1 MNYTIFLFLLFISF
15 TPKVNAQDYTLEEKN
30 NTGIQLQVYKTEYYP
45 DSTKAYGSFQ
55 SPKGTSGGLLSELRV
70 IRIDYIAINEET
82 KDTVCRI
89 SAFQKDLQ
97 AGLITFDI
105 GKNTLKPPYTI
116 EPRLRIKAPDYRNVL
131 KHEDPIEIKLLSKKK
146 IVGTILRYDNASLTI
161 LDEYN
166 KEVLITPKE
175 IKGIKFCRYLLAYGR
190 RAVGKNCKYKN
201 IRSVKFEIVEQKFN
215 SKRRFWEWV
224 KIE

>member
-1 MNYTIFLFLLFISF
+1 MIYNTFLFLLFTLLISRA
-15 TPKVNAQDYTLEEKN
+15 NAQEFTLEERN
-30 NTGIQLQVYKTEYYP
+30 NTGRDLYVYQTEYYP

-70 IRIDYIAINEET
+70 IRIDYIAIDEET

-89 SAFQKDLQ
+89 SALQKDLQ
-97 AGLITFDI
+97 SGLITFDI

-131 KHEDPIEIKLLSKKK
+131 KREDPIEIKLLSKKK
-146 IVGTILRYDNASLTI
+146 IVGKILRYDNTSLTI

-166 KEVLITPKE
+166 KKVIVTPKE
-175 IKGIKFCRYLLAYGR
+175 IKGIKFCSYLLAYGK